1 MKNEVNIN
9 KPFSMVYEE
18 FKIGLANLINNSGLP
33 MFMIES
39 ILENFLSEAK
49 SLARQQYQSDKVGY
63 EKVMFE
69 QGDKSSEVKE

>member
-1 MKNEVNIN
+1 
-9 KPFSMVYEE
+9 
-18 FKIGLANLINNSGLP
+18 
-33 MFMIES
+33 MIES